1 MIAEKRRFYTKLFIC
16 VGVMFVSP
24 LVVHAVGRLSGSDSP
39 LLSFGSLILVLG
51 SMGMICKLAID
62 REAEKKNRRER
73 KMKNK

>member
-1 MIAEKRRFYTKLFIC
+1 MIVGKQRFYTKLFMC

-24 LVVHAVGRLSGSDSP
+24 LVVHVAGRMSGSDSP

-62 REAEKKNRRER
+62 REREKRNRRER